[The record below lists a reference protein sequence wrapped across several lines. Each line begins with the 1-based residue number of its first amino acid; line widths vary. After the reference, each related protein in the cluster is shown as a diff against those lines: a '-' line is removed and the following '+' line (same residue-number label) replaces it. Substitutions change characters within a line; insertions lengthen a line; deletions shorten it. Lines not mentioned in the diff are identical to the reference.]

1 MYFKVSVYNLSFKFE
16 VSIQLTNFKAYAFN
30 WSGKFFS
37 CVKRCLPDCNHS
49 KRCILYF
56 LNFSLPSPIS
66 VINKTIEEDR
76 FDIPDVPM
84 EED

>member
-1 MYFKVSVYNLSFKFE
+1 MCDMFLISFYSSLSPLA
-16 VSIQLTNFKAYAFN
+16 LTN
-30 WSGKFFS
+30 
-37 CVKRCLPDCNHS
+37 
-49 KRCILYF
+49 RCILYF
-56 LNFSLPSPIS
+56 LDISLPSPIS

>member
-1 MYFKVSVYNLSFKFE
+1 MCDVFLISFYSSLSPLA
-16 VSIQLTNFKAYAFN
+16 STN
-30 WSGKFFS
+30 
-37 CVKRCLPDCNHS
+37 
-49 KRCILYF
+49 RCILYF
-56 LNFSLPSPIS
+56 LDVSLPSPIS

>member
-1 MYFKVSVYNLSFKFE
+1 MLVYKSIITHAVILSMLMHIYERTQLLFITSLY
-16 VSIQLTNFKAYAFN
+16 VSIIVMIFFCPDIVSFFLASLTPF
-30 WSGKFFS
+30 
-37 CVKRCLPDCNHS
+37 
-49 KRCILYF
+49 
-56 LNFSLPSPIS
+56 LPSPIS